1 MKRQMTP
8 RIAILGSC
16 ITRDLWPIRGGG
28 AENLLYVSRTSFP
41 SLFSPPLGGFQP
53 QDSLPGDLH
62 QHEHAA
68 LVADLRKTALARL
81 IAYRPTHLIFD
92 FIDERFDLLAAD
104 GALANYSG
112 EMVRSGYMAQAALAA
127 GRRLSRLSP
136 ACERLWMDGVA
147 EFAAVVRAT
156 PLREAVLIHHE
167 ARWATHQRTP
177 EGRILPITGVE
188 IVGGQPAEIAPYN
201 ALLERQE
208 AAFRAVMPPMARVDA
223 GPLRLADSAH
233 RWGLSPFHYVPEY
246 YGEVRR
252 QLSEIG
258 LPGGF
263 TDLPDAPSAPA
274 ASRRRAPTRAT
285 SRGKPPS
292 ESRAAPRRSARP
304 HPAGSPPGD

>member
-1 MKRQMTP
+1 MTP

-28 AENLLYVSRTSFP
+28 AEHLLYVSRTSFP
-41 SLFSPPLGGFQP
+41 SLFSRPVAGFRP
-53 QDSLPGDLH
+53 QDTLPGDLH

-68 LVADLRKTALARL
+68 LVAELRKTALARL
-81 IAYRPTHLIFD
+81 VAYRPTHLIFD

-127 GRRLSRLSP
+127 ARRIPRLSA
-136 ACERLWMDGVA
+136 ACERLWMEGVA
-147 EFAAVVRAT
+147 EFAAMVRAT
-156 PLREAVLIHHE
+156 PLRDAVLIHHQ
-167 ARWATHQRTP
+167 ARWATDQRAP
-177 EGRILPITGVE
+177 DGRIRPISGVE

-223 GPLRLADSAH
+223 GPFRLADSSH

-246 YGEVRR
+246 YDEVRR
-252 QLSEIG
+252 QLVAIG

-263 TDLPDAPSAPA
+263 TAPPAAPSARG
-274 ASRRRAPTRAT
+274 ASRRRAPAPAT
-285 SRGKPPS
+285 SRDKPRS
-292 ESRAAPRRSARP
+292 ESRAAPRRSARRR
-304 HPAGSPPGD
+304 PADSPRAD